1 MVNTYVIP
9 VGMFG
14 SKVMNK
20 KLAFIVSIC
29 LCACTYPSDPELVG
43 ENEAPAEDVED
54 DVAVA
59 PARSSNPAPSTRT

>member
-1 MVNTYVIP
+1 MLGDCEYLGVEVCF
-9 VGMFG
+9 V
-14 SKVMNK
+14 
-20 KLAFIVSIC
+20 
-29 LCACTYPSDPELVG
+29 VG